1 MRREKENFKNSNFK
15 LSNNHANGDRNL
27 QEGQWFRVMRHQV
40 SGKRIVVPKKDIE
53 VSVQDRVDNRTY
65 AQVLMNTGSKREG
78 IAGNHTDSI
87 KARILKNG
95 CMSVMVNN
103 IPDQIRRRDSWLLF
117 NRKRQIRDI
126 ILPKRRDKFNHRFG
140 FLIVGS
146 MTDAQELITSFNG
159 TWIGRFK
166 LTLYVARDFYGQPEH
181 SFKKEVTRTDAKNRQ
196 RNRPQRKEA
205 LPTQVQSLGEQR
217 VDGISVSGKRIVVP
231 KKDIEVSVQ
240 DRVDNRTYAQ
250 VLMNTGSKREGIA
263 GNHTDSIKARILK
276 NGCMS
281 VMVNNIPDQIRRR
294 DSWLLFNRKRQIRDI
309 ILPKR
314 RDKFNHRFGFLIVGS
329 MTDAQELITSFNGT
343 WIGRFKLT
351 LYVARDFYGQP
362 EHSFKK
368 EVTRTDAKN
377 RQRNRPQRKEA
388 LPTQVQSL
396 GEQRV
401 DGISENLVKQPSF
414 RTIQGNISN
423 GCQQLLNRSLVGST
437 KGSVQPDMLH
447 AKILDRG
454 FTFLTIRGLAD
465 KKFLISFISDDDK
478 ELDIS
483 GISDLF
489 LDIKVVEDC
498 DLIVPR
504 TTWILS
510 DGLPLSVWNKETWE
524 LILAD

>member
-181 SFKKEVTRTDAKNRQ
+181 SFKKEVT
-196 RNRPQRKEA
+196 
-205 LPTQVQSLGEQR
+205 G
-217 VDGISVSGKRIVVP
+217 
-231 KKDIEVSVQ
+231 
-240 DRVDNRTYAQ
+240 
-250 VLMNTGSKREGIA
+250 
-263 GNHTDSIKARILK
+263 
-276 NGCMS
+276 
-281 VMVNNIPDQIRRR
+281 
-294 DSWLLFNRKRQIRDI
+294 
-309 ILPKR
+309 
-314 RDKFNHRFGFLIVGS
+314 
-329 MTDAQELITSFNGT
+329 
-343 WIGRFKLT
+343 
-351 LYVARDFYGQP
+351 
-362 EHSFKK
+362 
-368 EVTRTDAKN
+368 TDAKN

-414 RTIQGNISN
+414 RTIQGSISN

-465 KKFLISFISDDDK
+465 KKFLISFISHDDK
-478 ELDIS
+478 ELDTS

-504 TTWILS
+504 TTWIIC

-524 LILAD
+524 LILADWGSLVTDFSDMSELATMTNGRVCIETHKVIPIDETIKVVINGLGYWVRIKETNLVFPNVRSQTWHSEVSSQCSTKKDTLKEAESIHSQSVNKSCSQEESIHIIDLQSQCLTTRPPLHITNRDHVLHLDKWENNI